1 MLGGLY
7 NPLVL
12 YLLPASEGLSPE
24 DVGFLIILSP
34 LTTRRVDL
42 SIKPAVSL
50 FVTIK
55 ATNIAVKSLHIKQDI
70 FYATK
75 DFVPLFLGVAGKEL
89 FGFEGLVNLPTDD
102 PVYRKIDCIFV
113 IGNFVEGFLFVHSDA
128 KLIASSIINPG
139 RMRCYLFQDRSD
151 GNDIE
156 SFGVGAVVQF
166 GVVIMRRMST
176 LGRLDALEHFTEVR
190 LLVDFLIIFGI

>member
-7 NPLVL
+7 NPVVL

-55 ATNIAVKSLHIKQDI
+55 ATNIAKKSPHIKQDI
-70 FYATK
+70 IYEAN
-75 DFVPLFLGVAGKEL
+75 DSLSLLFVVAGKEL
-89 FGFEGLVNLPTDD
+89 FGFVGFFNLPLED

-113 IGNFVEGFLFVHSDA
+113 TGNFVEGFLFFHSDA
-128 KLIASSIINPG
+128 KLKASSIIFPG
-139 RMRCYLFQDRSD
+139 RIICYLFQDIRD
-151 GNDIE
+151 GNNFE
-156 SFGVGAVVQF
+156 SFGVGALVDF
-166 GVVIMRRMST
+166 ADINMRMST
-176 LGRLDALEHFTEVR
+176 LGRLDAPELHSEVR
-190 LLVDFLIIFGI
+190 LLFDFFVLFFI